1 MKINIFI
8 VIFILILCTVSLT
21 YYRKHILKRYNL
33 ESFKN
38 IEKCDTLKSCKKCL
52 NSTNICAW
60 SPSRNGCIL
69 HPQNVS
75 GLIIKKME
83 CPEIN
88 ISINNEELPIADID
102 IALDST
108 KQMDSRPALVTAT
121 TNLLNNL
128 SNNLVSGVP
137 QFINPQSIMAQQEA
151 NATKAD
157 AAAEAIEKQAKGQ
170 ASAVSGASEAQN
182 AYIQHHQYGSTGA
195 PLRKK

>member
-21 YYRKHILKRYNL
+21 YYRKYILTRYNV

-60 SPSRNGCIL
+60 SPSKNECIL

-75 GLIIKKME
+75 GLIVKKMK

-102 IALDST
+102 VTVDST
-108 KQMDSRPALVTAT
+108 KQNDSRPALVTAT
-121 TNLLNNL
+121 PTLLNGI
-128 SNNLVSGVP
+128 SNDLVSGVP
-137 QFINPQSIMAQQEA
+137 QFINPQSIINQQEA

-157 AAAEAIEKQAKGQ
+157 AVAEAIEKQAKGQ
-170 ASAVSGASEAQN
+170 AAAVSGASEAQN
-182 AYIQHHQYGSTGA
+182 AYIQHHQYGSIG
-195 PLRKK
+195 PSLRKK